1 MSYVIIELINLICGK
16 YLNSMEILVNSAT
29 CYKNDNLIFNDI
41 NLTLK
46 NSDIALISGSNGSG
60 KTTLI
65 KSICGIQ
72 GLESG
77 NVLINDIDIQ
87 NKNSTYVENII
98 YVGHKNSL
106 NNDLTVYENLEYL
119 SALDLSIKYNNKV
132 KIEEAMRYFD
142 IYKYKDYPVENL
154 SEGNKKKT
162 SLARLVMT
170 EKKIW
175 VLDEPLS
182 FLDDKSIDI
191 FINLVS
197 KNQENKGITIL
208 SSHIDLSKNIEKVK
222 HLRM

>member
-1 MSYVIIELINLICGK
+1 MIESSG
-16 YLNSMEILVNSAT
+16 SW
-29 CYKNDNLIFNDI
+29 DLIFNDI
-41 NLTLK
+41 NLALK

-72 GLESG
+72 SLESG
-77 NVLINDIDIQ
+77 SILINDINIQ

-119 SALDLSIKYNNKV
+119 SALDLSIKPNNKAKV
-132 KIEEAMRYFD
+132 EEAMKYFD
-142 IYKYKDYPVENL
+142 IFKYKDYPVENL

-182 FLDDKSIDI
+182 FLDDKSADI
-191 FINLVS
+191 FINLIS

>member
-1 MSYVIIELINLICGK
+1 MPYVIIELINLICGK

-41 NLTLK
+41 NLALK

-72 GLESG
+72 SLESG
-77 NVLINDIDIQ
+77 SVLINDIDIQ

-175 VLDEPLS
+175 ILDEPLS

-191 FINLVS
+191 FINLIS

>member
-1 MSYVIIELINLICGK
+1 
-16 YLNSMEILVNSAT
+16 MEILINSAT

-191 FINLVS
+191 FINLIS

>member
-1 MSYVIIELINLICGK
+1 
-16 YLNSMEILVNSAT
+16 MEILINSAT

-72 GLESG
+72 SLESG
-77 NVLINDIDIQ
+77 SVLINDMDIQ

-191 FINLVS
+191 FINLIS

>member
-1 MSYVIIELINLICGK
+1 
-16 YLNSMEILVNSAT
+16 MEILINSAT

-72 GLESG
+72 SLESG
-77 NVLINDIDIQ
+77 SVLINDIDIQ

-119 SALDLSIKYNNKV
+119 SALDLSIIYNNKV

-175 VLDEPLS
+175 ILDEPLS
-182 FLDDKSIDI
+182 FLDDKAIDI
-191 FINLVS
+191 FINLIS

>member
-1 MSYVIIELINLICGK
+1 
-16 YLNSMEILVNSAT
+16 MEISVNSAS
-29 CYKNDNLIFNDI
+29 CYKNDNLIFRDI

-72 GLESG
+72 ALESG
-77 NVLINDIDIQ
+77 NVSINDVDIE
-87 NKNSTYVENII
+87 NKNSTYIENII

-119 SALDLSIKYNNKV
+119 SALDLSINSNNKL
-132 KIEEAMRYFD
+132 KIEEAMNYFN
-142 IYKYKDYPVENL
+142 IYKYKDYPVKNL

-170 EKKIW
+170 KKKIW

-182 FLDDKSIDI
+182 FLDDKSTDI
-191 FINLVS
+191 FINLMI
-197 KNQENKGITIL
+197 KNQKNKGITIL
-208 SSHIDLSKNIEKVK
+208 SSHIDLSKNIENMKY
-222 HLRM
+222 LRM

>member
-1 MSYVIIELINLICGK
+1 
-16 YLNSMEILVNSAT
+16 MEISVNSAS
-29 CYKNDNLIFNDI
+29 CYKNDNLIFRDI

-72 GLESG
+72 ALESG
-77 NVLINDIDIQ
+77 NVSINDVDIE
-87 NKNSTYVENII
+87 NKNSTYIENII

-119 SALDLSIKYNNKV
+119 SALDLSINSNNKL
-132 KIEEAMRYFD
+132 KIEEAMNYFN
-142 IYKYKDYPVENL
+142 IYKYKDYPVKNL

-170 EKKIW
+170 KKKIW

-182 FLDDKSIDI
+182 FLDDKSTDI
-191 FINLVS
+191 FINLMI
-197 KNQENKGITIL
+197 KNQKNQGITIL
-208 SSHIDLSKNIEKVK
+208 SSHIDLSKNIENMK

>member
-41 NLTLK
+41 NLALK

-72 GLESG
+72 DLESG
-77 NVLINDIDIQ
+77 SVLINDIDIQ

-106 NNDLTVYENLEYL
+106 NNHLTVYENLEYL
-119 SALDLSIKYNNKV
+119 SALDLSIKPNNKAKV
-132 KIEEAMRYFD
+132 EEAMKYFD
-142 IYKYKDYPVENL
+142 IFKYKDYPVENL

-182 FLDDKSIDI
+182 FLDDKSADI
-191 FINLVS
+191 FINLIS

-208 SSHIDLSKNIEKVK
+208 SSHTDLSKNIEKVK

>member
-1 MSYVIIELINLICGK
+1 
-16 YLNSMEILVNSAT
+16 MEILINSAT

-72 GLESG
+72 SLESG
-77 NVLINDIDIQ
+77 CVLINDIDIQ

-175 VLDEPLS
+175 ILDEPLS

-191 FINLVS
+191 FINLIS

>member
-1 MSYVIIELINLICGK
+1 
-16 YLNSMEILVNSAT
+16 MEILVNSAS

-72 GLESG
+72 SLESG
-77 NVLINDIDIQ
+77 SVLINDIDIQ

-119 SALDLSIKYNNKV
+119 SALDLSINSNNKL
-132 KIEEAMRYFD
+132 KIEEAMNYFN
-142 IYKYKDYPVENL
+142 IYKYKDYPVKNL

-170 EKKIW
+170 KKKIW

-182 FLDDKSIDI
+182 FLDDKSTDI
-191 FINLVS
+191 FINLMI
-197 KNQENKGITIL
+197 KNQKNKGITIL
-208 SSHIDLSKNIEKVK
+208 SSHIDLSKNIENMK

>member
-1 MSYVIIELINLICGK
+1 
-16 YLNSMEILVNSAT
+16 MEILINSAT

-77 NVLINDIDIQ
+77 SVLINDIDIQ

-142 IYKYKDYPVENL
+142 IYKYRDYPVENL

-175 VLDEPLS
+175 LLDEPLS

-191 FINLVS
+191 FINLIS
-197 KNQENKGITIL
+197 KNQENKGITVL

>member
-1 MSYVIIELINLICGK
+1 
-16 YLNSMEILVNSAT
+16 MEISVNSAS
-29 CYKNDNLIFNDI
+29 CYKNDNLIFRDI
-41 NLTLK
+41 NLALK

-72 GLESG
+72 TLESG
-77 NVLINDIDIQ
+77 NVSINDVDIE
-87 NKNSTYVENII
+87 NKNSTYIENII

-119 SALDLSIKYNNKV
+119 SALDLSSNSNNKL
-132 KIEEAMRYFD
+132 KIEEAMNYFN
-142 IYKYKDYPVENL
+142 IYNYKDYPVKNL

-170 EKKIW
+170 KKKIW

-182 FLDDKSIDI
+182 FLDDKSTDI
-191 FINLVS
+191 FINLMI
-197 KNQENKGITIL
+197 KNQKNKGITIL
-208 SSHIDLSKNIEKVK
+208 SSHIDLSKNIENIK

>member
-1 MSYVIIELINLICGK
+1 
-16 YLNSMEILVNSAT
+16 MEILINSAT

-175 VLDEPLS
+175 ILDEPLS
-182 FLDDKSIDI
+182 FLDNKSIDI
-191 FINLVS
+191 FINLIS

-208 SSHIDLSKNIEKVK
+208 SSHTDLSKNIEKVK
-222 HLRM
+222 HLRMWILNNVKNNSPKRIKYLF

>member
-1 MSYVIIELINLICGK
+1 MWEI
-16 YLNSMEILVNSAT
+16 LNSMEILINSAT

-72 GLESG
+72 SLEFGS
-77 NVLINDIDIQ
+77 VLINDIDIQ

-191 FINLVS
+191 FINLIS
-197 KNQENKGITIL
+197 KNQENEGITIL

>member
-1 MSYVIIELINLICGK
+1 MLVI
-16 YLNSMEILVNSAT
+16 
-29 CYKNDNLIFNDI
+29 
-41 NLTLK
+41 
-46 NSDIALISGSNGSG
+46 
-60 KTTLI
+60 
-65 KSICGIQ
+65 
-72 GLESG
+72 
-77 NVLINDIDIQ
+77 
-87 NKNSTYVENII
+87 
-98 YVGHKNSL
+98 KNSL
-106 NNDLTVYENLEYL
+106 NNNLTVYENLEYL

-182 FLDDKSIDI
+182 FLDDKSADI
-191 FINLVS
+191 FINLIS

>member
-1 MSYVIIELINLICGK
+1 MWK

-41 NLTLK
+41 NLALK

-72 GLESG
+72 SLESG
-77 NVLINDIDIQ
+77 SILINDIDIQ

-106 NNDLTVYENLEYL
+106 NNNLTVYENLEYL
-119 SALDLSIKYNNKV
+119 SALDLSIKPNNKAKV
-132 KIEEAMRYFD
+132 EEAMKYFD
-142 IYKYKDYPVENL
+142 IFKYKNYPVENL

-182 FLDDKSIDI
+182 FLDDKSADI
-191 FINLVS
+191 FINLIS